1 MKPQRSIATV
11 LFTDIVAST
20 EKAAAHGDLRWREI
34 LRQHNHLVRER
45 LRRYGGREVATAGDG
60 FLAVFESPA
69 RALACAA
76 GIREAV
82 LDMGLDVRCGL
93 HLGEVE
99 REDGAVGGIAVHIG
113 ARVAALA
120 QPGEVLVSATV
131 RDAEIGSGFVFEGRG
146 EHELKG
152 VPGSWRLYALTTVP
166 EELAGAAREPR
177 LAGRPEGALARRRS
191 TGRRRSLLV
200 AAIALAL
207 LFGAAGL
214 YVVIRD
220 RGRTLAPPEAMAGS
234 AAPGVAVLPFEVS
247 GPELDE
253 WVEGMVTLLSTTL
266 DGAGDLRAIDSR
278 TLLAQWDRQ
287 VPEGERADTATAL
300 RVARATGARYAL
312 LGSAVGIGPNLRLL
326 ADVYGLE
333 DGARLG
339 TAQVEGMPD
348 SVFAL
353 VDGLTREVL
362 EVLLEKGEGEVP
374 RVNLAALTT
383 SSIPALKAFLEGE
396 ALFRRGEV
404 EPAKDLYQGAVEADS
419 TFALAW
425 NRLATTI
432 GWTEPGPPVVEARLK
447 ALRYADRLPE
457 RERLLVEGELFLNM
471 GFSEGAE
478 RMREATRRYPDDA
491 EAWFLLADIYY
502 HLDTALATLEEAER
516 AALRAVELDPS
527 FAPYRFHPTEFA
539 FMGPPDSAE
548 AARRVADLLR
558 ASPEGTNA
566 RAGSVALELAFGD
579 PARREALLDSLPSTD
594 LDLSNVWAYFFD
606 PRFWEI
612 WERLAIAHAAD
623 GGRRVPHVLFWG
635 NLTRRGQL
643 ADALSYLDQEGG
655 PPGFLECGL
664 VSATSLDVPIPENVL
679 QEHLVLRA
687 ADSTPSSRTGCGGVY
702 AIDRGRRDDY
712 RRSLAIHRAEMERLA
727 AEGDTLEARF
737 QRGIVRSLEGY
748 ARWKDGDPSGAL
760 PILQEA
766 ARWFPWDAL
775 VVWMGKIHLELGQP
789 AEAARHF
796 SALKSNPLADYHL
809 GIAYEA
815 AGDLERAGD
824 AYASLVEFWR
834 GADPELQPIVERA
847 RQGVVRVRGIR
858 RE

>member
-1 MKPQRSIATV
+1 MRQQRSIATV

-34 LRQHNHLVRER
+34 LRQHHHLVRDR

-60 FLAVFESPA
+60 FLAVFDSPA

-76 GIREAV
+76 EIRDAV
-82 LDMGLDVRCGL
+82 HDIGLAVRCGL

-99 REDGAVGGIAVHIG
+99 RADGAVGGIAVHIG

-120 QPGEVLVSATV
+120 EAGEVLVSATV
-131 RDAEIGSGFVFEGRG
+131 RDAEIGSGFGFESRG

-152 VPGSWRLYALTTVP
+152 VPGSWRLYALTAVP
-166 EELAGAAREPR
+166 EELAGSVPEPR
-177 LAGRPEGALARRRS
+177 PADRAERSLARRLSMGQRP
-191 TGRRRSLLV
+191 TLLG
-200 AAIALAL
+200 AAVALAL

-214 YVVIRD
+214 YIVIRD

-247 GPELDE
+247 GPELEE
-253 WVEGMVTLLSTTL
+253 WREGMVTLLSTTL
-266 DGAGDLRAIDSR
+266 DGAGDLRGIDSR

-287 VPEGERADTATAL
+287 VPEGQRADRETAL
-300 RVARATGARYAL
+300 GVARTTGARYAL
-312 LGSAVGIGPNLRLL
+312 LGSAVAIGPNLRLL
-326 ADVYGLE
+326 AEVYNVE

-339 TAQVEGMPD
+339 TGQVQGMPD

-353 VDGLTREVL
+353 VDGLAREVL
-362 EVLLEKGEGEVP
+362 EVILEKGEGEVP
-374 RVNLAALTT
+374 KVNLAALTT

-404 EPAKDLYQGAVEADS
+404 APARELYELAVEADS

-432 GWTEPGPPVVEARLK
+432 GWTEPGPQVLEARLK

-471 GFSEGAE
+471 GFAEGAE

-502 HLDTALATLEEAER
+502 HHTTALATLEEAEET
-516 AALRAVELDPS
+516 ALRAVELDPS

-539 FMGPPDSAE
+539 FMGPPDSAN
-548 AARRVADLLR
+548 AARRVAELLR
-558 ASPEGTNA
+558 ASPEGMNA
-566 RAGSVALELAFGD
+566 RAGAVALELAFGD
-579 PARREALLDSLPSTD
+579 STRREVLLDSLPSTD
-594 LDLSNVWAYFFD
+594 IDLAIVFAYMFD

-612 WERLAIAHAAD
+612 WERLALDHAAE
-623 GGRRVPHVLFWG
+623 GGRHVPHALFWG
-635 NLTRRGQL
+635 NLTRRGRL
-643 ADALSYLDQEGG
+643 ADALSYLDEEG
-655 PPGFLECGL
+655 PPWFPACLL
-664 VSATSLDVPIPENVL
+664 VWATSLDVPIPETVL
-679 QEHLVLRA
+679 DEHLSLRA
-687 ADSTPSSRTGCGGVY
+687 SDSMPSARTGCGAIY
-702 AIDRGRRDDY
+702 SIDRGRRDDY
-712 RRSLAIHRAEMERLA
+712 LRSLAIHRRERERLV

-737 QRGIVRSLEGY
+737 QNGMLRSMEGY
-748 ARWKDGDPSGAL
+748 ARWKGGDPAGAL

-766 ARWFPWDAL
+766 AKTLPDEAL
-775 VVWMGKIHLELGQP
+775 AVWMGKIHLDQGRPE
-789 AEAARHF
+789 EAARHF
-796 SALKSNPLADYHL
+796 RALKNNPLADYHL
-809 GIAYEA
+809 GVAYEA
-815 AGDLERAGD
+815 AGELEKAGH

-834 GADPELQPIVERA
+834 DADPELQPMVEKA
-847 RQGVVRVRGIR
+847 RQGLARVRGIQ

>member
-1 MKPQRSIATV
+1 MRPQRSIATV

-20 EKAAAHGDLRWREI
+20 EKAASHGDLRWREI
-34 LRQHNHLVRER
+34 LRQHHHFVRER

-60 FLAVFESPA
+60 FLAIFDSPA

-76 GIREAV
+76 GIRDAV
-82 LDMGLDVRCGL
+82 RDMGLDVRCGL

-99 REDGAVGGIAVHIG
+99 REDGTVGGIAVHIG

-120 QPGEVLVSATV
+120 QAGEVLVSATV
-131 RDAEIGSGFVFEGRG
+131 RDAEIGSGFGFEGRG

-166 EELAGAAREPR
+166 EDLAGEAREPR
-177 LAGRPEGALARRRS
+177 PADRGERILARPRP
-191 TGRRRSLLV
+191 TGRRQSLLGAV
-200 AAIALAL
+200 IALAV

-220 RGRTLAPPEAMAGS
+220 RGRSLAPPEAMAGA

-247 GPELDE
+247 GPELEE
-253 WVEGMVTLLSTTL
+253 WREGMVTLLSTTL
-266 DGAGDLRAIDSR
+266 DGAGELRGIDSR

-287 VPEGERADTATAL
+287 VPEGQRADTETAL
-300 RVARATGARYAL
+300 RVARTTGARYAL
-312 LGSAVGIGPNLRLL
+312 LGSAVAIGENLRLL
-326 ADVYGLE
+326 AEIYNVE

-339 TAQVEGMPD
+339 TGQVQGTPD

-353 VDGLTREVL
+353 VDGLAREVL

-374 RVNLAALTT
+374 KVNLAALTT
-383 SSIPALKAFLEGE
+383 SSIPALKSFLEGE

-404 EPAKDLYQGAVEADS
+404 VPARELYEIAVEGDS

-425 NRLATTI
+425 NRLATTL
-432 GWTEPGPPVVEARLK
+432 GWTEPGPLVVEARMN
-447 ALRYADRLPE
+447 ALRYSDRLPE

-478 RMREATRRYPDDA
+478 RMREVTRRYPDDA

-502 HLDTALATLEEAER
+502 HHDTALATLEETEET
-516 AALRAVELDPS
+516 ALRAVELDPS

-548 AARRVADLLR
+548 AARRVAELQR
-558 ASPEGTNA
+558 AGPEGMNA
-566 RAGSVALELAFGD
+566 RAGAVALALAFGD
-579 PARREALLDSLPSTD
+579 STRRPALLDSLPSTD
-594 LDLSNVWAYFFD
+594 LDLSNVFAYLYD

-612 WERLAIAHAAD
+612 YERLAMDHAAQ
-623 GGRRVPHVLFWG
+623 GGRHVPHALFWG

-643 ADALSYLDQEGG
+643 ADALSHVDEEG
-655 PPGFLECGL
+655 PGGFPACFLI
-664 VSATSLDVPIPENVL
+664 SATSLDIPIPEAVL
-679 QEHLVLRA
+679 EEHLALRA
-687 ADSTPSSRTGCGGVY
+687 ADSTPSPRTGCGGIY

-712 RRSLAIHRAEMERLA
+712 LRSLALHRKAREQLA

-737 QRGIVRSLEGY
+737 QSGLIRSMEGY
-748 ARWKDGDPSGAL
+748 ARWKGGDPAGAL

-766 ARWFPWDAL
+766 AKSFPWDAL
-775 VVWMGKIHLELGQP
+775 VVWMGKIHLEQGRP
-789 AEAARHF
+789 EEAVRHF
-796 SALKSNPLADYHL
+796 RALKNNPLADYHL

-815 AGDLERAGD
+815 AGELEKAGD

-834 GADPELQPIVERA
+834 DADPELQPIAERA
-847 RQGVVRVRGIR
+847 RQGLARVRGVR